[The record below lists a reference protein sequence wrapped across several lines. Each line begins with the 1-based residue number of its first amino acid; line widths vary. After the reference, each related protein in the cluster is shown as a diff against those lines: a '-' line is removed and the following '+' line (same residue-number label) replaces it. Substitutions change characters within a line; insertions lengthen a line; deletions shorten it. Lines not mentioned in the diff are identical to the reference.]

1 MDALNPKKKAAA
13 KPNLRSFMQTQ
24 KNDLKQ
30 MVLPANKDEVLVG
43 GLSETLQLPKNQP
56 LIQTEISKTLSS
68 EAGGTPAEQQ
78 TQTQETPQ
86 EVKSPSVPSD
96 QFERE
101 ENEEMKQ

>member
-56 LIQTEISKTLSS
+56 LIQTEVSKTLSS

-96 QFERE
+96 QFDRE